1 MGHKNHCANFW
12 TRLIYVI
19 IWSLV
24 LLYATFHSMFEN
36 RNYFDFQNDWNIHAK
51 EYIAAMILTMMIF
64 IIDAVY
70 NQFLTKKDN
79 SAPILIG
86 FVSFFFFML
95 LSLSYG
101 RGLFFLIGWII
112 LTWIKFYTTDT
123 IPETD
128 ILAFKKSRDN

>member
-70 NQFLTKKDN
+70 NHFLTKKDN
-79 SAPILIG
+79 SAPNWFCIFLLFHASISFLWTWLVFSHWMDNTYMDKIL
-86 FVSFFFFML
+86 
-95 LSLSYG
+95 YN
-101 RGLFFLIGWII
+101 RH
-112 LTWIKFYTTDT
+112 YTRNRH
-123 IPETD
+123 
-128 ILAFKKSRDN
+128 FSVQKV